1 MAMQAQIQALIARRA
16 TAGARGAVEGSNTGF
31 NIEVAKP
38 LVLNGEAER
47 VEGFIIACRLFL
59 RIKIRGA
66 IVEKQI

>member
-1 MAMQAQIQALIARRA
+1 VAMQAQIQALIARRA

-31 NIEVAKP
+31 NIKMAKP

-66 IVEKQI
+66 MVEKQI